1 MAMLATMPRKLTDLE
16 IVENSGVDHPA
27 HQVEGWMVMKSL
39 EEALN
44 AADRHEPLEE
54 QLEGNVEETTNL
66 PDEMETEATQ
76 DDEVT
81 LEIPVVEETVE
92 SELEPVAASVDG
104 PDQEALA
111 KELAD
116 LRKEAEEANAL
127 AKSLMDERDEN
138 AAIAKA
144 KEWNFIPA
152 INANEFGPV
161 LKSLRHTSP
170 EGAAVVEKILDS
182 TNATLSESD
191 FFTELGSAGRSG
203 EDSAA
208 EELDAMVKAA
218 VLNGDAPN
226 YAEGMTRVTATNPAL
241 AQRYA
246 EEQRRR

>member
-1 MAMLATMPRKLTDLE
+1 MLATMPRKLTDLE

-27 HQVEGWMVMKSL
+27 HQIEGWLVMKSL
-39 EEALN
+39 EEALSV
-44 AADRHEPLEE
+44 ADRHEPINE

-66 PDEMETEATQ
+66 PDETEAEVTEQ
-76 DDEVT
+76 DEVT

-104 PDQEALA
+104 PEQEALA

-127 AKSLMDERDEN
+127 AKSLMNERDEN

-144 KEWNFIPA
+144 QEWNYIPA
-152 INANEFGPV
+152 INASEFGPV
-161 LKSLRHTSP
+161 LKSLRHASP

-182 TNATLSESD
+182 TNATLSESE
-191 FFTELGSAGRSG
+191 FFTELGSAGQG
-203 EDSAA
+203 AGDSAA
-208 EELDAMVKAA
+208 DELDAMVKSA
-218 VLNGDAPN
+218 VLNGEATN
-226 YAEGMTRVTATNPAL
+226 YAEGIARVTAKNPAL
-241 AQRYA
+241 AQRYT